1 MKIGKFQVRSGW
13 KLGIVMGERFMT
25 RTLLGAIAIVV
36 ALAVPAS
43 VLAHEGHAHKIMGTV
58 SSIDGAHLMVKTTDG
73 KTVMV
78 MLDAKT
84 RITQGKAKVAASALK
99 VGDRVVAEGAEEK
112 EMLMATSVQV
122 GTAPAAAAA
131 KK

>member
-1 MKIGKFQVRSGW
+1 MSTPPRHPFPACVR
-13 KLGIVMGERFMT
+13 
-25 RTLLGAIAIVV
+25 
-36 ALAVPAS
+36 ALAALSIALCGVL